1 LGHYLAQALGVKKWG
16 NKMKMIAAPVLAQF
30 DDSGAA
36 TLIKGNGRIKLPTP
50 QISKTCLDILRAFE
64 NPGQDPEVFVSQFS
78 AEVADGINEL
88 ISLMKAGGFLV
99 DEHTPLANPENVFW
113 SDYGQT
119 TEAIDDAVTKLDVT
133 LVGHNRLSTRIAD
146 SLGASG
152 IFMARCVDDP
162 NLRGPGLTEEEKSEW
177 VASAGFRMPEP
188 ADDKVRLVIASTDIG
203 AETYLRAW
211 NEFCVENKILFLPV
225 SIKGNQVCI
234 GPFVRPFETGC
245 FECARG
251 RVNSNGINL
260 DRSDEAHRP
269 VQPAAFGWHPLLL
282 DTAAMIVCTE
292 VLRQAVGALPP
303 LKPDLIVADPMG
315 KGIQSRHRVLRLPRC
330 PICSPIRKHATPIVV
345 DSEDRDTELME
356 AFK

>member
-1 LGHYLAQALGVKKWG
+1 
-16 NKMKMIAAPVLAQF
+16 MKMIAAPVLVQF
-30 DDSGAA
+30 DETGAA
-36 TLIKGNGRIKLPTP
+36 TLIKGNGRIKLPSA
-50 QISKTCLDILRAFE
+50 QISQTCLEILRAFE
-64 NPGQDPEVFVSQFS
+64 SPGQDPEVFVSQFP
-78 AEVADGINEL
+78 AEVAAGINEL
-88 ISLMKAGGFLV
+88 IASMKTGGFLV

-119 TEAIDDAVTKLDVT
+119 TETIHDAVTKLDVT

-146 SLGASG
+146 ALSASG

-162 NLRGPGLTEEEKSEW
+162 NLRGPGLADAAQSEW
-177 VASAGFRMPEP
+177 VASEGFRMPEP
-188 ADDKVRLVIASTDIG
+188 SDDKVRLVIATTDIG
-203 AETYLRAW
+203 AETHLRAW
-211 NEFCVENKILFLPV
+211 NEFCVDNKLLFLPV
-225 SIKGNQVCI
+225 SIKGNQVSV

-260 DRSDEAHRP
+260 DRSDEVHRP

-315 KGIQSRHRVLRLPRC
+315 RGSQSRHRILRLPRC
-330 PICSPIRKHATPIVV
+330 PVCSPLRKHTTPMVV